1 MIFMKNMLK
10 KREKMINLHQLK
22 KVYKI
27 KALKSFIFRE
37 YLNKLSD
44 PLITATAVIYYMSKK
59 NRTIVLLIPYTCKKQ
74 NDINY

>member
-27 KALKSFIFRE
+27 KALKSFTFRE
-37 YLNKLSD
+37 YINKLSFT
-44 PLITATAVIYYMSKK
+44 LTTATAVINYMSKK
-59 NRTIVLLIPYTCKKQ
+59 TYTPKNNVITNQK
-74 NDINY
+74 IK